1 MRFLTGNTLSNPGDS
16 MTIMEYKNR
25 FKGLKFAWIGDG
37 NNVCNSALLGSA
49 IVEKPSSEPARRNID
64 QKRIS

>member
-1 MRFLTGNTLSNPGDS
+1 

-37 NNVCNSALLGSA
+37 NNVCNSALLGLQLW
-49 IVEKPSSEPARRNID
+49 KWNL
-64 QKRIS
+64 Q